1 MVLQRMQYD
10 VINGEEEDVTPVDG
24 SISKAASRPAKVT
37 IILLLLLSSCT
48 NNDHVIGYSC
58 HWWWL
63 FSFSNNNYFI

>member
-37 IILLLLLSSCT
+37 IILLLLLSK
-48 NNDHVIGYSC
+48 
-58 HWWWL
+58 
-63 FSFSNNNYFI
+63 